1 MTSKKTPRILITKAG
16 LDGHDR
22 GAKVLST
29 LLREAG
35 FEVIYLGM
43 YNTPEMIVQSAIQED
58 ADVIGISFL
67 SGEHLSITSKLMEE
81 LRRQGADDIPVI
93 LGGIMPAE
101 DTEALL
107 NMGVKRVFRGALVG
121 EVTKYLS
128 EKFFARTNEGEDDST
143 ISQET

>member
-1 MTSKKTPRILITKAG
+1 MNSKKTPRILITKAG

-81 LRRQGADDIPVI
+81 LRRQGVDDIPVI

-107 NMGVKRVFRGALVG
+107 NMGVKKVFRGALVG
-121 EVTKYLS
+121 EVIRYLS
-128 EKFFARTNEGEDDST
+128 ENISARTRKGV
-143 ISQET
+143 

>member
-1 MTSKKTPRILITKAG
+1 
-16 LDGHDR
+16 
-22 GAKVLST
+22 

-67 SGEHLSITSKLMEE
+67 SGEHLSITGKLMKE
-81 LRRQGADDIPVI
+81 LQKQGVDDIPVI

-101 DTEALL
+101 DTEELL
-107 NMGVKRVFRGALVG
+107 TMGVSRVFRGSLVG
-121 EVTKYLS
+121 EVTKYLN
-128 EKFFARTNEGEDDST
+128 EKFFTLTNSNT
-143 ISQET
+143 NSISH

>member
-1 MTSKKTPRILITKAG
+1 MTLKKTPRILITKAG

-67 SGEHLSITSKLMEE
+67 SGEHLSITGKLMKE
-81 LRRQGADDIPVI
+81 LQKQGVDDIPVI

-101 DTEALL
+101 DTEELL
-107 NMGVKRVFRGALVG
+107 NMGVSRVFRGSLVG
-121 EVTKYLS
+121 EVTKYLN
-128 EKFFARTNEGEDDST
+128 EKFFALTKKGED
-143 ISQET
+143 

>member
-1 MTSKKTPRILITKAG
+1 MTSPNKLRILIAKAG

-22 GAKVLST
+22 GAKVLAA

-58 ADVIGISFL
+58 ADVIGVSFL
-67 SGEHLSITSKLMEE
+67 SGEHLSITDKLMRE
-81 LRRQGADDIPVI
+81 LRLQGAGDIPVI

-101 DTEALL
+101 DTEALM
-107 NMGVKRVFRGALVG
+107 NMGVRRVFRGALVG
-121 EVTKYLS
+121 EVVDYLLN
-128 EKFFARTNEGEDDST
+128 K
-143 ISQET
+143 I

>member
-1 MTSKKTPRILITKAG
+1 MTLKKTPRILITKAG

-81 LRRQGADDIPVI
+81 LRRQGADDTPVI

-101 DTEALL
+101 DTEELL
-107 NMGVKRVFRGALVG
+107 NMGVSRVFRGSLVG
-121 EVTKYLS
+121 DVTKYLS
-128 EKFFARTNEGEDDST
+128 EKFFDVSKEEEDDST
-143 ISQET
+143 NPQKT

>member
-1 MTSKKTPRILITKAG
+1 LIAKAG

-43 YNTPEMIVQSAIQED
+43 YNTAEMIVQSAIQED

-67 SGEHLSITSKLMEE
+67 SGEHLSVTSKLMKE
-81 LRRQGADDIPVI
+81 LHRQGADDIPVI

-121 EVTKYLS
+121 EVTRYLS
-128 EKFFARTNEGEDDST
+128 ENISARTRKGADV
-143 ISQET
+143 

>member
-1 MTSKKTPRILITKAG
+1 MIAKAG

-22 GAKVLST
+22 GAKVLSA

-81 LRRQGADDIPVI
+81 LRRQGTDDVPVI

-101 DTEALL
+101 DTEELL
-107 NMGVKRVFRGALVG
+107 NMGVSQVFRGSLVG
-121 EVTKYLS
+121 EVTKYLN
-128 EKFFARTNEGEDDST
+128 EKFFALTKEGEDDSNN
-143 ISQET
+143 SQET

>member
-43 YNTPEMIVQSAIQED
+43 YNTPEMIIQSAIQED

-67 SGEHLSITSKLMEE
+67 SGEHLAITAKLMEE
-81 LRRQGADDIPVI
+81 LHSQGVDDIPVI

-101 DTEALL
+101 DTEELL
-107 NMGVKRVFRGALVG
+107 NMGVRRVFCGSLVSDVV
-121 EVTKYLS
+121 EYLNGY
-128 EKFFARTNEGEDDST
+128 FG
-143 ISQET
+143 